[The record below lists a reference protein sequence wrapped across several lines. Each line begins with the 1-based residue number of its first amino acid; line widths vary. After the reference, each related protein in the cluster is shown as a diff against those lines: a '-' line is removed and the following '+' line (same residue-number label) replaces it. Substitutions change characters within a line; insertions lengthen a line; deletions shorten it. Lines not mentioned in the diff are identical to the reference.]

1 MNDLNVV
8 FRGGRAE
15 LTGLEV
21 VTGCNWGQAG
31 AGWLPDDTS
40 QYQLSVWP
48 TWLWADPV
56 KEELLKIYFS
66 ATPEN
71 NK

>member
-40 QYQLSVWP
+40 QYQLSV
-48 TWLWADPV
+48 
-56 KEELLKIYFS
+56 
-66 ATPEN
+66 
-71 NK
+71 